1 MRQICRI
8 IMITTVCVFSG
19 AIFQQAVLHSQLQD
33 LVHADSLRRPLLFS
47 IGAGGQHGFIFA
59 HSPEVE
65 NTKGARPTGAELMIS
80 WQRNDRKT
88 WDLCNCY
95 PRKGLMLAYY
105 NFGRQVLGKGA
116 AAAFFLE
123 PVYRINSATFLSFK
137 GSAGFAYLSNP
148 FDSLYNVTNQ
158 SYSTDFSGYLL
169 VGGGAWFRLGRHWWT
184 NITVNYQHTSNGG
197 FRQPNKGINWPTAG
211 LSIHYYIR
219 PDKYFQGQR
228 STEKFWKGKSIRWDA
243 AIFGIAKKERDIN
256 GKNQRFPLMGLS
268 LQGSKQVGRIHALTG
283 GLEVFTDRSV
293 RMRLNRDSLEG
304 SATRAGV
311 LVGHE
316 FLLGQFIFSQRLGAY
331 VYHNTPY
338 FTRLYHRWGI
348 HYYINKQV
356 GLGFHLNAHKH
367 VAEFVDFRISYSWRK

>member
-1 MRQICRI
+1 MRQLCRM
-8 IMITTVCVFSG
+8 IMITMVCVFSG
-19 AIFQQAVLHSQLQD
+19 AIFQQAVLHSQVRGLEHTD
-33 LVHADSLRRPLLFS
+33 TLPRPLLFS

-65 NTKGARPTGAELMIS
+65 NTKGARPTGAELIVS
-80 WQRNDRKT
+80 WQRNDRKA
-88 WDLCNCY
+88 WDLCNCF
-95 PRKGLMLAYY
+95 PRKGLLLSYY
-105 NFGRQVLGKGA
+105 NFDRQVLGKGA
-116 AAAFFLE
+116 TAAFFLE
-123 PVYRINSATFLSFK
+123 PVYRINASTFLSFK

-148 FDSLYNVTNQ
+148 FDSLHNVTNQ

-169 VGGGAWFRLGRHWWT
+169 VGAGAWFRLGRHWWT

-211 LSIHYYIR
+211 FSLHYYTR
-219 PDKYFQGQR
+219 PDEYFKGQR

-243 AIFGIAKKERDIN
+243 AIFGIAKKERNTN
-256 GKNQRFPLMGLS
+256 GHNRRFPLMGVS

-283 GLEVFTDRSV
+283 GLEVFTDWSV
-293 RMRLNRDSLEG
+293 RMRLNRDSLDG
-304 SATRAGV
+304 NATRAGV
-311 LVGHE
+311 LAGHE
-316 FLLGQFIFSQRLGAY
+316 FLLGQFIFSQRLGLY
-331 VYHNTPY
+331 LYHNTPY

-348 HYYINKQV
+348 HYYMNKHV